1 MADSVASEFQS
12 GNVGAFAASEKQHHI
27 ADPCEQALIR
37 ALSEGQEYAYEEL
50 IERFEHPVYN
60 LVARLANDPADIAD
74 VVQEVFLKIF
84 RSVGAFRGDCSLKTW
99 VYRIAVN
106 EARNHLRWFLRHRRK
121 EVGIDSAWPGYSED
135 EPREASWM
143 ADKSP
148 SPLQAAVDQ
157 EMHEMV
163 EKALAHVNP
172 SYRAALV
179 LREVEGLSYE
189 EIAQILETSLGTV
202 KSRIVRG
209 REELRQ
215 HVARAVGIK
224 KAPAGWKQSGAFAA
238 PGEALAK

>member
-1 MADSVASEFQS
+1 VADSVAFEFQP
-12 GNVGAFAASEKQHHI
+12 GRMAGGEQTWHV
-27 ADPCEQALIR
+27 DPCEKALVR
-37 ALSEGQEYAYEEL
+37 GLCEGREASYEEL
-50 IERFEHPVYN
+50 ITRFEHPVYN
-60 LVARLANDPADIAD
+60 LVARLTNDPEDIAD

-84 RSVGAFRGDCSLKTW
+84 RSVGSFRGDCSLKTW

-121 EVGIDSAWPGYSED
+121 EVGIDPPAHGED
-135 EPREASWM
+135 EPRDAVWM
-143 ADKSP
+143 ADKGP
-148 SPLQAAVDQ
+148 SPLEAAVDQ

-172 SYRAALV
+172 TYRAALV

-215 HVARAVGIK
+215 QVTRAVGAHK
-224 KAPAGWKQSGAFAA
+224 VRSVWKHSDVLAA
-238 PGEALAK
+238 PREVLAK

>member
-1 MADSVASEFQS
+1 MAESVAFEYEP
-12 GNVGAFAASEKQHHI
+12 GRLGAETHWSVDPAEKLLIQGL
-27 ADPCEQALIR
+27 CEGR
-37 ALSEGQEYAYEEL
+37 ESAYEEL

-84 RSVGAFRGDCSLKTW
+84 RSVGSFRGDCCLKTW

-106 EARNHLRWFLRHRRK
+106 EARNRLRWFIRHRRP
-121 EVGIDSAWPGYSED
+121 EVGIDAPAHSED
-135 EPREASWM
+135 DRRDATWM
-143 ADKSP
+143 ADKGP
-148 SPLQAAVDQ
+148 SPLDAAVDQ

-163 EKALAHVNP
+163 EKALAQVNP
-172 SYRAALV
+172 TYRAALV

-215 HVARAVGIK
+215 HVARAVGVN
-224 KAPAGWKQSGAFAA
+224 KAPAAWKHNNAFGTR
-238 PGEALAK
+238 GEVLAK